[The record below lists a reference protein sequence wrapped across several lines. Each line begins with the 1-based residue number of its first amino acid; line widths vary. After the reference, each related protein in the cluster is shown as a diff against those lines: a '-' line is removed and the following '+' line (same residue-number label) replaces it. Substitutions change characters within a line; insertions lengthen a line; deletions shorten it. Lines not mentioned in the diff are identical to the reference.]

1 MPGLGCSMWDLIP
14 WPAVESRRPALW
26 ERGSAT
32 GAQGSPGV
40 LFLLQPI
47 SSMWCQFVPSLMV
60 FALITFLIWYLLG
73 LSLGGSVVKNLP
85 VMQET
90 WVQSLGQEDPHGS
103 GHRNPLQYS
112 CLENPI
118 DRGAWQATVRR
129 VTKSWTQLK
138 QLNTHTG
145 LSLKSYIFPFVI
157 NE

>member
-14 WPAVESRRPALW
+14 WPAVESRRPALR

-90 WVQSLGQEDPHGS
+90 WVQSLGQEDPQEVGIGTHSSILAWRIPLTEEPGRSQSIGS
-103 GHRNPLQYS
+103 KGVEHDWSSLACTDARHTNFKS
-112 CLENPI
+112 C
-118 DRGAWQATVRR
+118 ASWQ
-129 VTKSWTQLK
+129 
-138 QLNTHTG
+138 
-145 LSLKSYIFPFVI
+145 
-157 NE
+157 